1 MLRVCGFRMASV
13 KSLLILWSEVCCNTF
28 LSLSLFLSLS
38 PSQTNLLTP
47 SISYSDTHSDEN
59 THTRTTT
66 STPLSHFLHS
76 HKHSLSPLVSTSLCL
91 NTAFF
96 LSLRCLQY
104 HSISLSLSLS
114 PFSSFLPLSHET
126 RVLALDL
133 CVSKNLNR
141 PNYKMRF

>member
-28 LSLSLFLSLS
+28 LSLSLSFSLSL
-38 PSQTNLLTP
+38 SQTNLLTP

-104 HSISLSLSLS
+104 HSISLSLTLSFLFLS
-114 PFSSFLPLSHET
+114 PTFARDARSGSRFVREQK
-126 RVLALDL
+126 
-133 CVSKNLNR
+133 SKSAQL
-141 PNYKMRF
+141 